1 MNKYSPLNT
10 VSQSVDIPNINNKTI
25 DYENL
30 GKNINNVIDSELKE
44 LEQDEANIELLLE
57 QLINY
62 NKK

>member
-1 MNKYSPLNT
+1 MNKYSPINT
-10 VSQSVDIPNINNKTI
+10 VSQSVDIPNINSRI
-25 DYENL
+25 ADYENL
-30 GKNINNVIDSELKE
+30 GKNINNVIDCELKE